1 MKKIIGVFLLLFLGA
16 CSSVSHID
24 TKAPRQKLLIDGTV
38 QTMSRQETI
47 SASNQ
52 CVDGN
57 MKAYPIFARRK
68 IGDSEMTYE
77 VIVDILCVPK
87 Y

>member
-1 MKKIIGVFLLLFLGA
+1 MKKIIGVFLLFSLGA
-16 CSSVSHID
+16 CSSVSNID

-52 CVDGN
+52 CLDGN
-57 MKAYPIFARRK
+57 MKPHPIFARRK